1 VKYQVT
7 VAGQSFQIEVDHKHL
22 VRVNG
27 HPLYVELE
35 QVGGLPVY
43 SLALGDKG
51 HLVFVEEG
59 YVSSQKLGGGVCA
72 DGEATCTHLNLPRF
86 VEGIQGYEQYRV
98 EVQGQ
103 VYSVEVASQRPPV
116 ATQQLECSGDAA
128 DCLALAAPLAGH
140 LVSLL
145 VAAGDRVE
153 AGQAVAIVES
163 MKMQMKIRAP
173 QPGIVEV
180 VHGPSQRNVDQ
191 GEELVRLRTE
201 PQAPPSP
208 RTS

>member
-1 VKYQVT
+1 MKYQVT
-7 VAGQSFQIEVDHKHL
+7 VGGRSFQIEVDHERL

-35 QVGGLPVY
+35 QVGSLPVY

-59 YVSSQKLGGGVCA
+59 Y
-72 DGEATCTHLNLPRF
+72 
-86 VEGIQGYEQYRV
+86 EQYLV

-103 VYSVEVASQRPPV
+103 VYSVEVESQRPPV
-116 ATQQLECSGDAA
+116 ATRQLECSSDAG

-173 QPGIVEV
+173 QPAIVEV
-180 VHGPSQRNVDQ
+180 VHGPSRRNVDQ